1 MSEVEYEYETEAE
14 MEAMGLDEEEKELL
28 RSYNRGEWKSVP
40 MTDGMRQEFEEAARN
55 TLEILGKDHEITVKL
70 SGRDLIGIRGKA
82 FEQGVHYKALI
93 AAVLHKY
100 ATGRLVEP
108 EAGT

>member
-1 MSEVEYEYETEAE
+1 MSDVKKDEYETEAD
-14 MEAMGLDEEEKELL
+14 MEAMGLDEEEKDLL
-28 RSYNRGEWKSVP
+28 RSYNRGEWQSVP
-40 MTDGMRQEFEEAARN
+40 LTDEMLESYKKAAGN
-55 TLEILGKDHEITVKL
+55 TQEILSKRHEITVNI

-100 ATGRLVEP
+100 ATGKLGDK
-108 EAGT
+108 A

>member
-1 MSEVEYEYETEAE
+1 MSDVKKDEYETEAD
-14 MEAMGLDEEEKELL
+14 MEAMGLDEEEKDLL
-28 RSYNRGEWKSVP
+28 RSYNRGEWQSVP
-40 MTDGMRQEFEEAARN
+40 LTDEMLENYKKAAGN
-55 TLEILGKDHEITVKL
+55 TQEILSKHHEITVNI

-100 ATGRLVEP
+100 ATGKLVDK
-108 EAGT
+108 A

>member
-1 MSEVEYEYETEAE
+1 MSGVEYETEAE

-40 MTDGMRQEFEEAARN
+40 LTDEKRREYEEAARN

-82 FEQGVHYKALI
+82 FEQGVHYKELI
-93 AAVLHKY
+93 AIVLHKY
-100 ATGRLVEP
+100 TTGKLVEP
-108 EAGT
+108 EAGR